1 MNIKAASDPYR
12 FVSFA
17 GVRHDSHMD
26 YMNQDSVAFSR
37 DLSRLAF
44 ELGAKGIV
52 EEAPPDFAGFAQPAK
67 TSPELVAHELALRYL
82 RVELTEAE
90 RNGLGF
96 AIGFQQD
103 QTEAWVAE
111 QQKTKSLHVR
121 EAAWLERLLEAD
133 VFPAIFV
140 CDASHIETFSEKLV
154 ASGVEVTVSHANW
167 SPNP

>member
-1 MNIKAASDPYR
+1 MNIKGASDPYR

-26 YMNQDSVAFSR
+26 YMNRDSVAFSR

-44 ELGAKGIV
+44 ELGAMGIV
-52 EEAPPDFAGFAQPAK
+52 EEAPPDFAGFVKPAK
-67 TSPELVAHELALRYL
+67 TSPELVAQELGLRYL
-82 RVELTEAE
+82 QLELTEAVRNE
-90 RNGLGF
+90 RGIV
-96 AIGFQQD
+96 IGFQQD
-103 QTEAWVAE
+103 QTEEPVTE
-111 QQKTKSLHVR
+111 QKTKSLHVR
-121 EAAWLERLLEAD
+121 EDAWLERLLEAE

-140 CDASHIETFSEKLV
+140 CDASHVEKFSDKLV